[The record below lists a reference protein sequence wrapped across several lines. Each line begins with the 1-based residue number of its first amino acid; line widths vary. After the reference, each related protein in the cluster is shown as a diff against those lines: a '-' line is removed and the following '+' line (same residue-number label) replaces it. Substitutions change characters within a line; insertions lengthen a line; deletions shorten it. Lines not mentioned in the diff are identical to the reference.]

1 MDAKELA
8 AAILDEARVQIQA
21 NMAVHFTSAYNMDE
35 RWINAS
41 GRSSEAFRVEVDK
54 NHVRLVY
61 EGDGIAPLH
70 TIQDGTDEVP
80 TIEEAAEWR
89 EDKIRSGAIEE
100 QIPPPGKIVDII
112 RRRPGTERFQA
123 HEDWI
128 IGPVVETALQA
139 LNEQLPQQLVKDI
152 KGGIFGT

>member
-21 NMAVHFTSAYNMDE
+21 NMAVHFTSSYNNKE

-41 GRSSEAFRVEVDK
+41 GRSSEAFRVDVDD

-70 TIQDGTDEVP
+70 TIQDGTDDVP
-80 TIEEAAEWR
+80 SVEEAAEWR
-89 EDKIRSGAIEE
+89 ENKIRSGADET
-100 QIPPPGKIVDII
+100 IPPPEAIVDII
-112 RRRPGTERFQA
+112 KKRPGTERFQA

>member
-21 NMAVHFTSAYNMDE
+21 NMAVHYRTIKGE

-41 GRSSEAFRVEVDK
+41 GRSSEAFMVEVDG
-54 NHVRLVY
+54 NHARLVY
-61 EGDGIAPLH
+61 RGEDVAPLE

-80 TIEEAAEWR
+80 TIQEAASWR
-89 EDKIRSGAIEE
+89 EAKTRIGAIGL
-100 QIPPPGKIVDII
+100 PSPHGIVKGIEKSG
-112 RRRPGTERFQA
+112 GTERY
-123 HEDWI
+123 HEPQDWI